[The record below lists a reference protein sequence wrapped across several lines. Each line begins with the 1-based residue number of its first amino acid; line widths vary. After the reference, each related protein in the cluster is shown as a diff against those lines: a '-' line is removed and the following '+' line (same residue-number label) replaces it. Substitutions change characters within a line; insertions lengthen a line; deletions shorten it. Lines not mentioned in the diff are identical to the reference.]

1 MRSPMPLTRWISELR
16 DALRFGMRQLR
27 RAPAFTL
34 VASTTLALGIGANSA
49 IFALVDATLLR
60 QLPYRG
66 PERLVMI
73 YERNERSPKNRVA
86 PLNALD

>member
-1 MRSPMPLTRWISELR
+1 MDRLR
-16 DALRFGMRQLR
+16 HDLRFALRGLLR
-27 RAPAFTL
+27 RPGFTAVVVL
-34 VASTTLALGIGANSA
+34 TLALGIGANSA